1 MDIDTYDT
9 VHVWLRWMLRYMIMV
24 SMNDID
30 TWIRVYIWWCIC
42 MTGNNEYVV
51 MYMIVV
57 WTDLLVYNMII
68 RLTETDKYDLLI
80 WVVDITGLV
89 MAYMIS
95 EERWTWY
102 VMYVY
107 GLWWTSMV
115 LCVKPALRG
124 NDIDNM
130 ICLMQCDICFLCVI
144 IWGKGFIH
152 WASRSPPTVLVFFRL
167 HVFYTEL
174 GLAGWQD
181 PHPLHEESS
190 MVHVYYIGKLEPW
203 AGCII
208 ISWD

>member
-9 VHVWLRWMLRYMIMV
+9 VHVWLRWMLRYMIMI
-24 SMNDID
+24 SINDID

-42 MTGNNEYVV
+42 MTGNNEYV
-51 MYMIVV
+51 MMDMIMV
-57 WTDLLVYNMII
+57 WTDMLVCNMII

-95 EERWTWY
+95 EWRWTWY

-115 LCVKPALRG
+115 LCVRPALRG

-130 ICLMQCDICFLCVI
+130 ICLMQCDMCFLCVI

-152 WASRSPPTVLVFFRL
+152 WASRSPPNSFSVFQVTCLLHRTQTGRL
-167 HVFYTEL
+167 TRSSSSSRRKQHGACILYWETGAL
-174 GLAGWQD
+174 GL
-181 PHPLHEESS
+181 
-190 MVHVYYIGKLEPW
+190 MCYY
-203 AGCII
+203 
-208 ISWD
+208 